1 MSSKTTANLGSPEV
15 FATGIVFGIVAG
27 IAVLCKA
34 YTKSIVKTTLGWDD
48 FWIVCAL
55 LSFWAEDILQL
66 NLIMMA
72 RAGFPDMTTY
82 LKVSYASVQFYIP
95 AAVSVKLSLL
105 CLYRRIFPTQSFRL
119 ASVVVMILVSIW
131 GITYFFVNLFICNPP
146 RKFWDPTVPGFC
158 FNYGKPGLLVGL
170 SVEIGLD
177 CTILVL
183 PIKMI
188 SGLQMNTG
196 KKVSVAI
203 IFLVGALRPCVP
215 KTFQA
220 PDLESFLTIE

>member
-1 MSSKTTANLGSPEV
+1 
-15 FATGIVFGIVAG
+15 
-27 IAVLCKA
+27 
-34 YTKSIVKTTLGWDD
+34 
-48 FWIVCAL
+48 
-55 LSFWAEDILQL
+55 
-66 NLIMMA
+66 MA

-82 LKVSYASVQFYIP
+82 LKVCKHSKNENDLSTSLLIQVGYASVQFYIP

-105 CLYRRIFPTQSFRL
+105 CLYGRIFPTPSFRL

-131 GITYFFVNLFICNPP
+131 GITFFFVNLFLCNPP

-158 FNYGKPGLLVGL
+158 LEYGKIGLLVGL
-170 SVEIGLD
+170 SLEIGLD

-196 KKVSVAI
+196 KKVSVAL
-203 IFLVGALRPCVP
+203 IFLVGALYVLHPHRLSAGADPWPTSAVITNIVRCIMSYEPETGGRTYLRPSKP
-215 KTFQA
+215 QTRGPF
-220 PDLESFLTIE
+220 